1 MTAQTKV
8 VPAILLDNTML
19 SLSPVH
25 MDCKL
30 GVAVAVG
37 VAGCALIVKGVEAER
52 QPAAFC
58 VLMPW
63 GPTLIE
69 AIFGEAENGSLSTL

>member
-1 MTAQTKV
+1 MIVTLPVGTAQVGCV
-8 VPAILLDNTML
+8 VEVIT
-19 SLSPVH
+19 
-25 MDCKL
+25 
-30 GVAVAVG
+30 GAVG

-58 VLMPW
+58 ALMPW

-69 AIFGEAENGSLSTL
+69 AMFGEAENGSLSTL